1 MPRFT
6 PRLTPGG
13 LRVVGL
19 LLAGVCSAV
28 TLTGWSAAPVL
39 AVDGTPS
46 ASPTPVPSRSPSP
59 PPDLCANASEEAP
72 VHVEVTTLL
81 PRAPSRADE
90 TFLVAGSMTNCG
102 RQPLDRLQVRLA
114 VGSKID
120 SRSGLARAAEEP
132 VLGSRRLAPVPAMLT
147 SLAPGETT
155 TFELRQVVGDL
166 ALGRENGVF
175 PLAVQAR
182 GRYGRAFSSGSV
194 GLASTFVPW
203 FPDGP
208 IAPTRLAW
216 LMPVTDQPRRG
227 PDGVLLDDALDD
239 LLASDA
245 DRPGRLHR
253 LLSAARAGAQGG
265 CDELPNVVE
274 DLSGPEVP
282 GCRGERVPMTYA
294 VDPDLLGSIETMVA
308 PYPVLQRGGPVVRPP
323 SGNAVRWLNA
333 MRAAAVTDEV
343 LPLPYADPDVVA
355 LSRPDSGVR
364 DDVDLLRK
372 LGQSETRRLLGVNDL
387 LTSIAWP
394 PPGPIGG
401 SIDALVG
408 AGDES
413 EPPAIVL
420 DPGALP
426 EAPALRGRTPSAG
439 TTLLST
445 SGPVTALVVDEALSR
460 LVETDPASPT
470 WQGPRLAEQRWLA
483 EVAAIAAERPSE
495 SRTLLVAPR
504 RGADVQPDVAA
515 AIIAD
520 TGRLPWLCPVSVADA
535 VARIERCAGLP
546 DTQGPARTED
556 RGTPL
561 GRSQPEQELS
571 ASFIERLADVRR
583 LSDQFTDE
591 VLLAAGEQAK
601 LTKTRLL
608 AARGR
613 SASTAWRDQP
623 AQGRLLLALLREE
636 LTGLR
641 SQVRLVS
648 EPVTLTGSTGTMR
661 LTVENTLDQPV
672 NVGVRLDD
680 TSEARLS
687 SGETDVRQV
696 PGSQAIQ
703 IAIRVEARTSGRFVA
718 RARLIDVS
726 GDPFG
731 EPVDL
736 AVRSTRY
743 GRVTLG
749 VTGVAAAVL
758 VMAAGVRITRRA
770 MGRSGPPSDRVP
782 SDLVASDLVASDLV
796 ARAGDDA

>member
-1 MPRFT
+1 MPRT
-6 PRLTPGG
+6 ALRH
-13 LRVVGL
+13 RVVGL
-19 LLAGVCSAV
+19 VLAGICSIPMG
-28 TLTGWSAAPVL
+28 TGWATSPVL
-39 AVDGTPS
+39 AVEGNGS
-46 ASPTPVPSRSPSP
+46 ASPTPAPSRSPSP
-59 PPDLCANASEEAP
+59 SPSDTCRNSSEEAP
-72 VHVEVTTLL
+72 VRVEVTTLL
-81 PRAPSRADE
+81 PRAPSSLDE
-90 TFLVAGSMTNCG
+90 SFRVAGRLTNCG
-102 RQPLDRLQVRLA
+102 REPLDRLQVRLA

-132 VLGSRRLAPVPAMLT
+132 VLGGRRLPPVPAALPD
-147 SLAPGETT
+147 LGPGEAT
-155 TFELRQVVGDL
+155 TFDLRLLVRDL
-166 ALGRENGVF
+166 ALGRQNGVF

-182 GRYGRAFSSGSV
+182 GRYGKAFSSGSV

-216 LMPVTDQPRRG
+216 LMPITDQPRRG
-227 PDGVLLDDALDD
+227 PDGVLLDDALDA

-245 DRPGRLHR
+245 GRPGRLHR

-265 CDELPNVVE
+265 CDELPDPAE
-274 DLSGPEVP
+274 DSSGPEVP
-282 GCRGERVPMTYA
+282 DCRGERVPMTYA
-294 VDPDLLGSIETMVA
+294 VDPDLLGSIEAMVQ
-308 PYPVLQRGGPVVRPP
+308 PYAVRQGGSAVDRPP
-323 SGNAVRWLNA
+323 SGNAVRWLTA
-333 MRAAAVTDEV
+333 MRAAAATGEV

-364 DDVDLLRK
+364 DDVGLLRR
-372 LGQSETRRLLGVNDL
+372 LGQTETRRLLGVSDL

-408 AGDES
+408 AGDGS
-413 EPPAIVL
+413 DPPAIVL
-420 DPGALP
+420 DRSALP
-426 EAPALRGRTPSAG
+426 DAPSLLGRTPSAG
-439 TTLLST
+439 TTLSST
-445 SGPVTALVVDEALSR
+445 SGPVTALVVDEALSQ

-470 WQGPRLAEQRWLA
+470 WQGPRLAEQRWIA
-483 EVAAIAAERPSE
+483 EVAAVAAERPSE
-495 SRTLLVAPR
+495 SRTFLVAPR
-504 RGADVQPDVAA
+504 RGADVQPAVAA

-520 TGRLPWLCPVSVADA
+520 TGRLPWLCPVSLADA
-535 VARIERCAGLP
+535 VGGTERCASLP
-546 DTQGPARTED
+546 DTQGPARTEN

-561 GRSQPEQELS
+561 GRGDPEQELS
-571 ASFIERLADVRR
+571 ASLIDRLSEVRR

-601 LTKTRLL
+601 ATKTRLL
-608 AARGR
+608 RARGR
-613 SASTAWRDQP
+613 AASSAWRDQP
-623 AQGRLLLALLREE
+623 GQGRQLLALLREE

-736 AVRSTRY
+736 AVRSTQY
-743 GRVTLG
+743 GRVALG

-758 VMAAGVRITRRA
+758 VVAAGVRITRRA
-770 MGRSGPPSDRVP
+770 MGRSGRPSDRVP
-782 SDLVASDLVASDLV
+782 RDLVAGDLGAS
-796 ARAGDDA
+796 AGEDA